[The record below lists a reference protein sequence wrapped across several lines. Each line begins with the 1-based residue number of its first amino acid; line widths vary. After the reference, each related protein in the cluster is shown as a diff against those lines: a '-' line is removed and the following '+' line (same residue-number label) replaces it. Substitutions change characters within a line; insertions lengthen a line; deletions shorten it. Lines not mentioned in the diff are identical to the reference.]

1 MLKRSVV
8 LVAHGSRRE
17 ASNEE
22 VYRLAKQLAAL
33 AGPMFAAVDCGFLE
47 IARPSIPEALFNC
60 IANGSRDI
68 IVLPYFLSQGRHVAE
83 DIPAQIA
90 LVTAQHPHI
99 KISIAP
105 YLGSSPLIGTV
116 LLSLLVG

>member
-8 LVAHGSRRE
+8 LVAHGSRLE

-22 VYRLAKQLAAL
+22 VRVLATQLAAL

-47 IARPSIPEALFNC
+47 LARPSIPEALLNC

-83 DIPAQIA
+83 DIPAQVA
-90 LVTAQHPHI
+90 SVSAQYPHVN
-99 KISIAP
+99 ISIAP
-105 YLGSSPLIGTV
+105 YLGASPLIGTV
-116 LLSLLVG
+116 LLSLLMG